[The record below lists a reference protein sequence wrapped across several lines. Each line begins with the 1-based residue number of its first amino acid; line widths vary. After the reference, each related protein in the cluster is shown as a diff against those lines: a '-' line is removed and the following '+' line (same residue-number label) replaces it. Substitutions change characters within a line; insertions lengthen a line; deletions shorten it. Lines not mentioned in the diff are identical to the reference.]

1 MRVIIVDDEPIALEI
16 LATLLLSYDDIEI
29 VGSYTDPLIALK
41 EVKNKKAGII
51 FLDIEMGKMN
61 GLEAAEAFI
70 NVDDTLEIV
79 FITAYSQYAVD
90 AFEINAIDYLLKPI
104 QKKRLDMTIERLRAR
119 KEEHAK
125 KAIKRKGSDCKIRIN
140 CLGNLQVYDNL
151 GNQVRWRT
159 RRAKELF
166 AYLWLQNNKPVSKNL
181 IMEEVFSDKN
191 PEEAAAMLHTT
202 VYQLR
207 NSFKKLG
214 FFNSIS
220 YSNESY
226 QLIIPNESDLDELKI
241 LLNSEDTD
249 KTKIENILETYK
261 GDVLEEEGYHWA
273 ISIKQD
279 FKNKVIRRLEEFS
292 EVQLT
297 KKNYSL
303 FLETCFFHLYK
314 LEPFND
320 NLISKIIQYY
330 GSNDKRQKLK
340 SFFKDY
346 AKNLWEEMNLK
357 PSKNIMKL
365 YKEYIGDFK

>member
-1 MRVIIVDDEPIALEI
+1 
-16 LATLLLSYDDIEI
+16 
-29 VGSYTDPLIALK
+29 
-41 EVKNKKAGII
+41 
-51 FLDIEMGKMN
+51 
-61 GLEAAEAFI
+61 
-70 NVDDTLEIV
+70 
-79 FITAYSQYAVD
+79 
-90 AFEINAIDYLLKPI
+90 
-104 QKKRLDMTIERLRAR
+104 MTIERLRAR

-279 FKNKVIRRLEEFS
+279 FKKQSHKKTRR
-292 EVQLT
+292 
-297 KKNYSL
+297 
-303 FLETCFFHLYK
+303 
-314 LEPFND
+314 
-320 NLISKIIQYY
+320 I
-330 GSNDKRQKLK
+330 
-340 SFFKDY
+340 
-346 AKNLWEEMNLK
+346 
-357 PSKNIMKL
+357 
-365 YKEYIGDFK
+365 